1 MRILTA
7 SIVAA
12 IALFVCGCADK
23 TITLR
28 YDAPAPAP
36 VAGPKLTLVQFADR
50 RGTEGDR
57 GDPYRIGGIY
67 GGYGNR
73 LAKVTVNEPWP
84 AQLMAAL
91 VAEFRAQGVDA
102 VLVDQTRD
110 REAFVLEGEAQNFS
124 TESRWGREAHI
135 SANVRLL
142 RSSEPR
148 LPTRTLH
155 GPLCGPPGR
164 RRLL

>member
-91 VAEFRAQGVDA
+91 VAEFRAQGVDERGHQRSEEHTSELQSLA
-102 VLVDQTRD
+102 YLVC
-110 REAFVLEGEAQNFS
+110 
-124 TESRWGREAHI
+124 
-135 SANVRLL
+135 RLL
-142 RSSEPR
+142 LEKKKS
-148 LPTRTLH
+148 
-155 GPLCGPPGR
+155 
-164 RRLL
+164 